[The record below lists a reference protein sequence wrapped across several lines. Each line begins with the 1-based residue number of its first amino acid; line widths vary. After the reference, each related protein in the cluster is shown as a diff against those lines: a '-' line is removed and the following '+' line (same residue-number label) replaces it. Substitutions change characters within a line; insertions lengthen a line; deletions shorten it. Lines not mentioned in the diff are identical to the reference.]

1 MREGKAEATERKR
14 RKVVSWKTLQ
24 EQSKEL
30 LALVLGVMEMWSA
43 RVVVLLVATILLHA
57 RAGLVLVCGQEFGLE
72 TSFYRHSCPAAEI
85 IIRETVAD
93 AFQSDSTIVA
103 GLLRMLFHDCFVE
116 GCDGSV
122 LIDSTENNQAE
133 KDAPINLSLH
143 GFEVI
148 DSAKASLEVV
158 CPGVVSCADILAL
171 ATRDAVFLAGG
182 PRWEVRCGRRDGRTS
197 LASEPGNGQLPGPF
211 ALVPE
216 LARIFAA
223 KGLSQQDMVVLS
235 GAHTVGGAHCKAFS
249 NRIYNFSTQFATD
262 PTMNADFA
270 DELRDECPL
279 SNNGGILVELDSSPT
294 LFDNSYFVNLVNA
307 EGLLTSDQVLFTDP
321 VTRFAVAKFSK
332 RRGSFFREF
341 GKAMARMSEIGIK
354 TGDDGE
360 VRASCRSV
368 NPF

>member
-1 MREGKAEATERKR
+1 M
-14 RKVVSWKTLQ
+14 
-24 EQSKEL
+24 
-30 LALVLGVMEMWSA
+30 
-43 RVVVLLVATILLHA
+43 
-57 RAGLVLVCGQEFGLE
+57 
-72 TSFYRHSCPAAEI
+72 
-85 IIRETVAD
+85 
-93 AFQSDSTIVA
+93 
-103 GLLRMLFHDCFVE
+103 
-116 GCDGSV
+116 
-122 LIDSTENNQAE
+122 
-133 KDAPINLSLH
+133 
-143 GFEVI
+143 
-148 DSAKASLEVV
+148 
-158 CPGVVSCADILAL
+158 
-171 ATRDAVFLAGG
+171 
-182 PRWEVRCGRRDGRTS
+182 
-197 LASEPGNGQLPGPF
+197 
-211 ALVPE
+211 
-216 LARIFAA
+216 
-223 KGLSQQDMVVLS
+223 
-235 GAHTVGGAHCKAFS
+235 GGAHCKAFS